1 MLPFRFREIDFS
13 LLGYAKQLF
22 LFALGLLFLVKEPED
37 LPREVFDA
45 GQLAVFFG
53 RNAEVEGII

>member
-22 LFALGLLFLVKEPED
+22 LFALGRRCGAED
-37 LPREVFDA
+37 LQREVFDA